1 MQKLKHQK
9 VKMQQTTT
17 NHTLVKVGNLFIF
30 EKKQKFGRE
39 ICQTFF

>member
-17 NHTLVKVGNLFIF
+17 NHTLVKVDNLFIF
-30 EKKQKFGRE
+30 DMWKFFR
-39 ICQTFF
+39 IFVTN